1 MPRAGADQT
10 SPQLGQRPVNV
21 TADMVRG
28 FHQAPPKSCKGW
40 NTDQLGQGRSL
51 DRLPYGK
58 SVDQLGQ
65 GWSLDRLV
73 LRMSVDLLDQGWSL
87 DPLREGWSLDRVD
100 QEGSLDRSDQGGSLD
115 RSMVQTKSSQTLVRV
130 EQEALGSVLLYSQ
143 PSSVPVN
150 NEYPAKGGAWPVWS
164 TRRAAPPSQPV
175 VVLSALS

>member
-1 MPRAGADQT
+1 MDQSDQGGST
-10 SPQLGQRPVNV
+10 GQLG
-21 TADMVRG
+21 
-28 FHQAPPKSCKGW
+28 KGW
-40 NTDQLGQGRSL
+40 SLDQLVLR
-51 DRLPYGK
+51 K

-73 LRMSVDLLDQGWSL
+73 LRKSVDLLDQGWSL
-87 DPLREGWSLDRVD
+87 DRLDQGWSLDRVD